1 MFFSNKKSLDNCIK
15 ASLGR
20 CVGVTILIQFLTIT
34 EVRTLIEKF
43 VPRSFFCTT
52 FYSFYLNSSTFTK
65 VQIDHYMDIGVDH
78 RIDTNS

>member
-1 MFFSNKKSLDNCIK
+1 
-15 ASLGR
+15 
-20 CVGVTILIQFLTIT
+20 VTILIQFLTIT

-52 FYSFYLNSSTFTK
+52 FYSFYFNSSTFTK

>member
-1 MFFSNKKSLDNCIK
+1 MLEFKSHYL
-15 ASLGR
+15 R
-20 CVGVTILIQFLTIT
+20 CVGVTILIQFLTIA

>member
-1 MFFSNKKSLDNCIK
+1 MSFCDKKSLNNCIK
-15 ASLGR
+15 AFIRR
-20 CVGVTILIQFLTIT
+20 CVGVTILIQFLTIA